1 MAAKVMADLADR
13 TDEAALLGP
22 DAGRS
27 AEMEA
32 LWQWIRAQDAG
43 LPNPLDLSAAEARR
57 VFDATMER
65 WNAQLPDVAGVEP
78 VDIGATPSVAAE
90 MIVPHFAE
98 PGCMLFLHGGGWAF
112 GNLKS
117 HARFA
122 RLLAETTGSRVL
134 AVDYRLA
141 PEHPYPAPLDDSRAA
156 WRWLLGQVG
165 NSPGLDGPLAV
176 AGDSAGANLAV
187 ALALDAGATN
197 MRGPDLILSFYGA
210 FRAGTE
216 SASYRRFAEGFG
228 LTRATMG
235 RFWDWYVPP
244 TEPDRRRDPLVSPL
258 DASDEALRA
267 LPPTFLNAA
276 GLDPLLSDT
285 LAFRDRLA
293 EGGVPHELAVY
304 PGVHH
309 GFMQMTLR
317 LAAAREAFAQAAAF
331 YRSQATRGTA
341 GSA

>member
-1 MAAKVMADLADR
+1 MPAMADR
-13 TDEAALLGP
+13 SDEADLLGP
-22 DAGRS
+22 AAARS

-43 LPNPLDLSAAEARR
+43 LPNPLHLSAAEARR
-57 VFDATMER
+57 VFDQTTER
-65 WNAQLPDVAGVEP
+65 WNAELPDVAGVEP
-78 VDIGATPSVAAE
+78 VAIGATPGVAAE

-98 PGCMLFLHGGGWAF
+98 PGCILFLHGGGWAF

-141 PEHPYPAPLDDSRAA
+141 PEHPYPAALDDSRAA
-156 WRWLLGQVG
+156 WRWLLGQAER
-165 NSPGLDGPLAV
+165 SPDLEGPLLV

-187 ALALDAGATN
+187 ALALDAVVTGI
-197 MRGPDLILSFYGA
+197 RGPDLILSFYGA

-216 SASYRRFAEGFG
+216 SASYSRFAEDFG
-228 LTRATMG
+228 LTRAMMG

-244 TEPDRRRDPLVSPL
+244 GEPERRRDPLVSPL
-258 DASDEALRA
+258 YAADEALRA
-267 LPPTFLNAA
+267 LPPVFLNAA

-293 EGGVPHELAVY
+293 EVGVPHELVVC

-317 LAAAREAFAQAAAF
+317 LAAACEAFARAAAF
-331 YRSQATRGTA
+331 CRSQPTRAKTD
-341 GSA
+341 SA

>member
-1 MAAKVMADLADR
+1 MTALIVD
-13 TDEAALLGP
+13 DEAGLLGP
-22 DAGRS
+22 EAARS

-32 LWQWIRAQDAG
+32 LWQWIRSEDAG
-43 LPNPLDLSAAEARR
+43 LPDPLELSAADARR
-57 VFDATMER
+57 MFDETAER
-65 WNAQLPDVAGVEP
+65 WNAELPDVAGVEP
-78 VDIGATPSVAAE
+78 VAIGAAPGVAAE

-98 PGCMLFLHGGGWAF
+98 PGCILFLHGGGWAF
-112 GNLKS
+112 GNLRS

-156 WRWLLGQVG
+156 WRWLIGHTDRSTDLG
-165 NSPGLDGPLAV
+165 GPLAI

-187 ALALDAGATN
+187 AVALDAAAAGI
-197 MRGPDLILSFYGA
+197 RGPDLILSFYGA
-210 FRAGTE
+210 FKAGTE

-228 LTRATMG
+228 LTRAMMG

-244 TEPDRRRDPLVSPL
+244 AERDRRHDPLVSPL
-258 DASDEALRA
+258 DASDEALGA
-267 LPPTFLNAA
+267 LPPIFLNAA

-285 LAFRDRLA
+285 LAFHDRLA
-293 EGGVPHELAVY
+293 AAGVAHDLAVY

-317 LAAAREAFAQAAAF
+317 LTAAREAFGRAAAF
-331 YRSQATRGTA
+331 YRSQAKPGRA
-341 GSA
+341 RLL

>member
-1 MAAKVMADLADR
+1 MAERIGEAD
-13 TDEAALLGP
+13 LLGP
-22 DAGRS
+22 EATRS

-32 LWQWIRAQDAG
+32 VWQWIRTQDAG

-57 VFDATMER
+57 VFDKTTER
-65 WNAQLPDVAGVEP
+65 WNAEQPDVAGVEP
-78 VDIGATPSVAAE
+78 VDIGAMPGVAAE

-98 PGCMLFLHGGGWAF
+98 PGCILFLHGGGWAF

-141 PEHPYPAPLDDSRAA
+141 PEHPYPAALDDSRAA
-156 WRWLLGQVG
+156 WRWLIERAE
-165 NSPGLDGPLAV
+165 NSSDLDGPLAV

-187 ALALDAGATN
+187 ALALDAVSTGI
-197 MRGPDLILSFYGA
+197 RGPDLILSFYGA
-210 FRAGTE
+210 FRAGTD

-228 LTRATMG
+228 LTRAMMG

-244 TEPDRRRDPLVSPL
+244 GEPDRRRDPLVSPL
-258 DASDEALRA
+258 DASDDFLRA
-267 LPPTFLNAA
+267 LPPVFLNAA

-293 EGGVPHELAVY
+293 EVGLPHELAVY

-317 LAAAREAFAQAAAF
+317 LAAAREAFARAATF
-331 YRSQATRGTA
+331 TRSQATRGTA

>member
-1 MAAKVMADLADR
+1 
-13 TDEAALLGP
+13 
-22 DAGRS
+22 
-27 AEMEA
+27 MEA

-57 VFDATMER
+57 VFDETTER
-65 WNAQLPDVAGVEP
+65 WNAELPDVAGVEP
-78 VDIGATPSVAAE
+78 VDIGATPGVAAE

-98 PGCMLFLHGGGWAF
+98 PGCILFLHGGGWAF

-156 WRWLLGQVG
+156 WRWLLGQAES
-165 NSPGLDGPLAV
+165 SPDLDGPLAV

-187 ALALDAGATN
+187 ALALDAVATGI
-197 MRGPDLILSFYGA
+197 RGPDLILSFYGA

-228 LTRATMG
+228 LTRAMMG

-244 TEPDRRRDPLVSPL
+244 ANPNGAAIPWCRRSTPRTRPCAPCRPCSSMPPGSTRSSPTRWRSATGSPRPGCRMNSRSIPVSIT
-258 DASDEALRA
+258 ASCR
-267 LPPTFLNAA
+267 
-276 GLDPLLSDT
+276 
-285 LAFRDRLA
+285 
-293 EGGVPHELAVY
+293 
-304 PGVHH
+304 
-309 GFMQMTLR
+309 
-317 LAAAREAFAQAAAF
+317 
-331 YRSQATRGTA
+331 
-341 GSA
+341 